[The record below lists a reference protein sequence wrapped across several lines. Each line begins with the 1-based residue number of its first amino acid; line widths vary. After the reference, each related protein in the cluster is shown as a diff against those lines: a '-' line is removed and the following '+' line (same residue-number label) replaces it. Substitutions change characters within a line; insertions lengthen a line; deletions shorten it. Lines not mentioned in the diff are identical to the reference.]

1 MENLILSFNTVMPMF
16 LVMLVGYAL
25 RAFGVVNGATVSQMN
40 KMLMRSLVPVLM
52 FQNIYSSE
60 RGALA
65 SPKLLLFC
73 VFGVLGMYALSFVIG
88 MVTETEGARRG
99 VVIQALYRGNMMA
112 MAVPLAESLLGEGNQ
127 GPLAVCLAIVIPMFN
142 VLAVITLELF
152 NHGKPDLRSILKG
165 IATNGLIWGCVA
177 GIVFYGLDIL
187 LPLFVRKAV
196 SNLAAASSPMILLVL
211 GASFQFSTVGPNLRS
226 IIICVTG
233 RLILMPAILVSLG
246 VAMGFRD
253 VELICVLSVSACPVA
268 AMSYTMAEQMG
279 GDKDLAAAGIVF
291 TSLFSCI
298 TLFLWVFLLKQ
309 LQLF

>member
-1 MENLILSFNTVMPMF
+1 MENLLLSFNTVMPMF
-16 LVMLVGYAL
+16 LIMLVGYAL
-25 RAFGVVNGATVSQMN
+25 RVSGVVNGTTVSQMN
-40 KMLMRSLVPVLM
+40 KMLMRSLVPVMM
-52 FQNIYSSE
+52 FYNIYNSE
-60 RGALA
+60 RGQLV

-73 VFGVLGMYALSFVIG
+73 VFGVLGMYALSFIIG
-88 MVTETEGARRG
+88 MTTEKEGARRG

-127 GPLAVCLAIVIPMFN
+127 GPLAVCLAVVIPMFN

-152 NHGKPDLRSILKG
+152 NHGKPDLKAILKG

-177 GIVFYGLDIL
+177 GIVFYGLNIP
-187 LPLFVRKAV
+187 LPVFMREAV
-196 SNLAAASSPMILLVL
+196 EKMADASSPMILLVL
-211 GASFQFSTVGPNLRS
+211 GASFQFSSVGPNLRS
-226 IIICVTG
+226 IAVCVVG
-233 RLILMPAILVSLG
+233 RLVLMPAILVSVG
-246 VAMGFRD
+246 IAMGFRG
-253 VELICVLSVSACPVA
+253 VELICVLAVSACPVA

-279 GDKDLAAAGIVF
+279 GDKDLAAGGIVF